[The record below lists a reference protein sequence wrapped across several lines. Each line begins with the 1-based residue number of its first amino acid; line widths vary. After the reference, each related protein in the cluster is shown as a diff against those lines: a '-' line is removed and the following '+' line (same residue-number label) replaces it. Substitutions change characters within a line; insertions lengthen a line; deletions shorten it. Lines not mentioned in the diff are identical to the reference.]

1 MIKNLFFILY
11 PNIYIY
17 ISFHRVDDMDK
28 IKALLIS
35 VEIPIFTY
43 LVSFI
48 GVSIRETIRGTYPEK
63 MIELLLIKRILIN
76 FGSIPAI
83 G

>member
-1 MIKNLFFILY
+1 LIKNLFFILY

>member
-1 MIKNLFFILY
+1 
-11 PNIYIY
+11 
-17 ISFHRVDDMDK
+17 MDK